1 VGRAVDRGT
10 TEKRFLGGICP
21 ITGIGQLLGSRLDS
35 FRHQLRL
42 TIRTAVRRICSSG
55 SYSGWKWRMQLSDI
69 GGVIDSAG
77 ALKHQRGQLPYVY
90 VDEISLKQA
99 DT

>member
-1 VGRAVDRGT
+1 
-10 TEKRFLGGICP
+10 
-21 ITGIGQLLGSRLDS
+21 
-35 FRHQLRL
+35 
-42 TIRTAVRRICSSG
+42 
-55 SYSGWKWRMQLSDI
+55 MQLSDI
-69 GGVIDSAG
+69 GGVIDSTG